1 MVVLTITRLQFVFE
15 NKKATVVVLGNGG
28 VDDNEATVVF
38 GSGVV
43 DDNEAIVVI
52 LGSVGVDDSEA
63 TVVFGSGIE
72 GRGSAMPSFFI
83 FGRNSDR
90 GFALRE
96 PRSLQW
102 HDNKHV
108 IRWCVTEPANDVTG
122 TGDVWDSHVHTEHVI
137 RPCVMEPLTTEGTGP
152 RLGQPC
158 SIHRVPCSTAL
169 EVTPLLTQSS
179 FSNSQL
185 HALQTGDDRS
195 L

>member
-15 NKKATVVVLGNGG
+15 NNKATVVVLGNGG

-108 IRWCVTEPANDVTG
+108 IRWCVTEPASDVTG

-137 RPCVMEPLTTEGTGP
+137 RPCVMEPLTTEGTEGHVWD
-152 RLGQPC
+152 
-158 SIHRVPCSTAL
+158 SHVPYIGFH
-169 EVTPLLTQSS
+169 VLL
-179 FSNSQL
+179 
-185 HALQTGDDRS
+185 HWK
-195 L
+195 